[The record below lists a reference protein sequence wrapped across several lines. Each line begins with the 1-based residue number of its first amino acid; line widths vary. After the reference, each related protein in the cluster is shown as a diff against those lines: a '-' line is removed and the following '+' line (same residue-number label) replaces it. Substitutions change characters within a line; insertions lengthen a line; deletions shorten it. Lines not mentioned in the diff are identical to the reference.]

1 MKEMSLFS
9 IGEPNQPMFL
19 ITLILG
25 FVVSLAVAVICCRRE
40 KVAGKAVLA
49 ASILAPVLG
58 FLMAHVFYCLM
69 QLSFLI
75 NDLGLA
81 GFLDLSANRY
91 MLYGGMFG
99 VALALLF
106 AARIG
111 GEKPGKV
118 MDGFAPA
125 AFLFIAAV
133 RIAEGFYGMGYGEYI
148 EEMNFFCRLPFAV
161 YDNLYEMWAWA
172 LFAGEALYALII
184 AAVTMTVRRRE
195 PAGDR
200 ALLGLGM
207 YGCGQ
212 IIFES
217 LRRDD
222 FLRWGFVRCS
232 ELFSGV
238 LLLIVLIF
246 YLVRGKNVRKTAA
259 KTVLMV
265 LFFVMVALCLLLEF
279 ATEGRIPF
287 LQFLETP
294 AQCYV
299 CMTAACVVMLGC
311 VLGIRRISYCGE
323 NKETL

>member
-1 MKEMSLFS
+1 MSLFS
-9 IGEPNQPMFL
+9 IGEPNLPMFL

-25 FVVSLAVAVICCRRE
+25 FVISLAIAVICCRRE

-81 GFLDLSANRY
+81 GFLDFSANRY

-133 RIAEGFYGMGYGEYI
+133 RIAEGFYG
-148 EEMNFFCRLPFAV
+148 
-161 YDNLYEMWAWA
+161 
-172 LFAGEALYALII
+172 I
-184 AAVTMTVRRRE
+184 AIYR
-195 PAGDR
+195 
-200 ALLGLGM
+200 
-207 YGCGQ
+207 GCP
-212 IIFES
+212 
-217 LRRDD
+217 R
-222 FLRWGFVRCS
+222 
-232 ELFSGV
+232 
-238 LLLIVLIF
+238 
-246 YLVRGKNVRKTAA
+246 
-259 KTVLMV
+259 
-265 LFFVMVALCLLLEF
+265 
-279 ATEGRIPF
+279 
-287 LQFLETP
+287 
-294 AQCYV
+294 
-299 CMTAACVVMLGC
+299 
-311 VLGIRRISYCGE
+311 
-323 NKETL
+323 

>member
-1 MKEMSLFS
+1 MSLFS
-9 IGEPNQPMFL
+9 VGEPNQPMFL

-25 FVVSLAVAVICCRRE
+25 FVVSLGLAVLLCRRAM
-40 KVAGKAVLA
+40 VAGKAVA
-49 ASILAPVLG
+49 AAAILAPVLG
-58 FLMAHVFYCLM
+58 FLFAHLFYCLM
-69 QLSFLI
+69 QFSFLI
-75 NDLGLA
+75 NDLGPE
-81 GFLDLSANRY
+81 GFLDFSANRY

-99 VALALLF
+99 VALALLL

-111 GEKPGKV
+111 GEKLGKV

-148 EEMNFFCRLPFAV
+148 EEMNFFCRFPFAV

-184 AAVTMTVRRRE
+184 AAVTLAVRRRE
-195 PAGDR
+195 PAGDK

-238 LLLIVLIF
+238 LILIVLIF
-246 YLVRGKNVRKTAA
+246 YLVRGKNNHKNAA

-265 LFFVMVALCLLLEF
+265 LFFLMVALCLLLEF

-294 AQCYV
+294 AQCYI

-311 VLGIRRISYCGE
+311 VLGIRKLSLSGE
-323 NKETL
+323 TNATI